1 MLVLTV
7 EQLDALTSVG
17 IGCCF
22 TTSSAA
28 ASLASSLHAAQLERE
43 GQMQSRPRAATDAWM
58 TCDSDECHQS
68 CPQHAAPVVLVVPSE
83 GPV

>member
-1 MLVLTV
+1 MLVLTG

-17 IGCCF
+17 MGCYF

-28 ASLASSLHAAQLERE
+28 ASLASSLHAAQLEWE
-43 GQMQSRPRAATDAWM
+43 GQMQSRPGAATDAW
-58 TCDSDECHQS
+58 TCDSNECHQS
-68 CPQHAAPVVLVVPSE
+68 GPQHAAPVVLVVPSE